1 MRLKFVAVCFFIA
14 VFFAMFMS
22 MDFTCAQTEGQNVVV
37 IVNYNLLHDKTLLPL
52 EMTQKELKDIYLGN
66 KESANGT
73 KLLLADQRDKKIFE
87 VFISQFI
94 GMSASSYKS
103 HWVKKLFSLGA
114 AVPKVVDGPA
124 EMIKYVSENQ
134 GAIGYVW
141 KSDIKGNERGVR
153 AVKILP

>member
-1 MRLKFVAVCFFIA
+1 MYLKFKATCFFIA

-22 MDFTCAQTEGQNVVV
+22 MDFACAQSESQDVVV
-37 IVNYNLLHDKTLLPL
+37 IVKTNSPVPV
-52 EMTQKELKDIYLGN
+52 EITQKELKDIYLGN
-66 KESANGT
+66 KESVDGV
-73 KLLLADQRDKKIFE
+73 KLLLADQKDKEIFE

-94 GMSASSYKS
+94 GMSTGSYKS
-103 HWVKKLFSLGA
+103 HWVRRLFSFGA
-114 AVPKVVDGPA
+114 AVPKVVDGTA

-153 AVKILP
+153 AVKISR

>member
-1 MRLKFVAVCFFIA
+1 MLLKFRAICFFIA
-14 VFFAMFMS
+14 VFFAMFMP
-22 MDFTCAQTEGQNVVV
+22 MDFACAEDVVV
-37 IVNYNLLHDKTLLPL
+37 IVNYNLLHEKTLLPL

-87 VFISQFI
+87 VFISHFI

-153 AVKILP
+153 AVKISQ